1 LKKILREDLAD
12 QSIGRFQTDGIWVEC
27 AKDPTT
33 NNIIAVALEYPDNT
47 DPVSIPSEKIG
58 DLIRWYGSGY
68 SVQSEAIHSRHFQLY
83 VKQVFR
89 AGKWDN
95 KDFTV
100 QDVQS
105 IANNHILLAA
115 NGRQH
120 IPIMLDHGDNS
131 KEKIG
136 YITGLRAD
144 NGSLIPEEFVIK
156 DESAIENILI
166 GLWDTIS
173 PFIVKNF
180 VMETGAE
187 PLRFSSW
194 VLYEVS
200 IVVHPRD
207 YGLNIRFSAENQK
220 KEVKM
225 DPTIEDK
232 TKNVPGNGADGVNG
246 GSNPPSSKKEN
257 DPTTMQGSQGKD
269 EPKEQEFLSMAAK
282 LKTLEDENKQL
293 KQEKLQMSSDFKE
306 LNDAVQELKDASMKR
321 EAEDA
326 IKTLEMSGQLA
337 PAQHEKWVGHYLK
350 MSDDMRKDW
359 FETMKDAPKVIAFGQ
374 SITPD
379 ATSVQKQIEDIR
391 ANLAKYNNVT
401 FGNEKGGE

>member
-1 LKKILREDLAD
+1 LKKILREDLAG
-12 QSIGRFQTDGIWVEC
+12 QAIGRFQTDGVWVEC

-33 NNIIAVALEYPDNT
+33 NNIIAVTLEYPDDT

-89 AGKWDN
+89 AGKWDG
-95 KDFTV
+95 KDFNE
-100 QDVQS
+100 QDVQA
-105 IANNHILLAA
+105 IANNNVLLSA

-136 YITGLRAD
+136 HIAGLRAD

-156 DESAIENILI
+156 DEEAIENILI

-207 YGLNIRFSAENQK
+207 YGLAIRFSADNQK

-225 DPTIEDK
+225 DPAFDDK
-232 TKNVPGNGADGVNG
+232 TKNVPGNGTDGVKL
-246 GSNPPSSKKEN
+246 GSNPPGKNGDDSSMK
-257 DPTTMQGSQGKD
+257 GSQGKD
-269 EPKEQEFLSMAAK
+269 EPKDQEFLAMSAK
-282 LKTLEDENKQL
+282 LKTLEEENKQL

-306 LNDAVQELKDASMKR
+306 LNDAVQELKDASVKR

-326 IKTLEMSGQLA
+326 IKTLEMSGRLA

-374 SITPD
+374 STTPD
-379 ATSVQKQIEDIR
+379 ATSVQKKIDDIK
-391 ANLAKYNNVT
+391 ANLAKYNNVQ
-401 FGNEKGGE
+401 FDNEKGGK

>member
-1 LKKILREDLAD
+1 MKKILREDLTGQA
-12 QSIGRFQTDGIWVEC
+12 IGRFQTDGVWVEC
-27 AKDPTT
+27 AKDPTR
-33 NNIIAVALEYPDNT
+33 NNIIAVTLEYPDDT

-89 AGKWDN
+89 AGKWDGKN
-95 KDFTV
+95 FNE
-100 QDVQS
+100 QDVQA

-156 DESAIENILI
+156 DENAIENILI

-207 YGLNIRFSAENQK
+207 YGLAIRFSAENK

-225 DPTIEDK
+225 DPAFEDK
-232 TKNVPGNGADGVNG
+232 TKNVPGNGTDVKM
-246 GSNPPSSKKEN
+246 GSNPPAGDDSSMK
-257 DPTTMQGSQGKD
+257 GSQGKD
-269 EPKEQEFLSMAAK
+269 GSKDQEFLAMSAK
-282 LKTLEDENKQL
+282 LKTLEEENKQL

-306 LNDAVQELKDASMKR
+306 LNDAVQELKDASIKR

-374 SITPD
+374 STTPD
-379 ATSVQKQIEDIR
+379 ATSVQKQIEEIK

-401 FGNEKGGE
+401 FDNEKGGK